1 MPFIPTP
8 LSNTSTL
15 SAGRYTRTHN
25 KALKVVLAS
34 QGDTRKAFD
43 ASPYRGDKASVG
55 CLPPSPNGTMIPK
68 SCGAIVVDV
77 NGAELLS
84 VLFVWRDAVGTVV
97 AGLAHDVPVMYFV
110 TQRGAPR
117 LPGEPMP
124 GSTGTSGAQ
133 SAPAKASVKP
143 ATSQGLTVTRSA
155 GQGSDGVA
163 DALETLRQALQ
174 PKATV
179 DEDAVR
185 AIVEEMLR
193 SPAAAKGR
201 ARLAVAQAS
210 STNPITAALQQRYVA
225 GQEAAAN
232 ALLVAPPSLGKTFAV
247 RQFAQQYDL
256 YLEHGCTDDLDE
268 VATLLGGPVPDGN
281 GGFLV
286 IDGVLTQAVRAAS
299 QGQTVLLL
307 LDEVLRMGDRP
318 QEWLLSFLTGV
329 KTPTGRVYRLRT
341 RKADNGVL
349 EVIECPTANLHIV
362 AAANLGARHPQDA
375 FWSRWDVV
383 RFAFDA
389 QTVES
394 VATTVADSYGITSS
408 DEVGKRFAAAL
419 AMSRAFIASNT
430 LRYPLDIR
438 TLERACQLA
447 PSNTATDVLSYVAG
461 RVSDTCAHWSID
473 LGETD
478 QTSIHAVEAIK
489 QTLTATN

>member
-1 MPFIPTP
+1 M
-8 LSNTSTL
+8 
-15 SAGRYTRTHN
+15 
-25 KALKVVLAS
+25 
-34 QGDTRKAFD
+34 
-43 ASPYRGDKASVG
+43 
-55 CLPPSPNGTMIPK
+55 
-68 SCGAIVVDV
+68 
-77 NGAELLS
+77 
-84 VLFVWRDAVGTVV
+84 
-97 AGLAHDVPVMYFV
+97 
-110 TQRGAPR
+110 
-117 LPGEPMP
+117 
-124 GSTGTSGAQ
+124 
-133 SAPAKASVKP
+133 
-143 ATSQGLTVTRSA
+143 
-155 GQGSDGVA
+155 
-163 DALETLRQALQ
+163 
-174 PKATV
+174 

-193 SPAAAKGR
+193 SPAAAKARG
-201 ARLAVAQAS
+201 RLAVAQAS

-329 KTPTGRVYRLRT
+329 KTPAGRVYRLRT

-362 AAANLGARHPQDA
+362 AAANLGARHPQEA

-394 VATTVADSYGITSS
+394 VATAVADSYGVASP

-447 PSNTATDVLSYVAG
+447 PSSTAADVLSYVAG

-478 QTSIHAVEAIK
+478 NTSVHAVDAIK
-489 QTLTATN
+489 QSLTATN

>member
-1 MPFIPTP
+1 MPFTPKPYPTGTVFELGRRIKFGP
-8 LSNTSTL
+8 KKGTFATADKTYAHAALSTS
-15 SAGRYTRTHN
+15 SY
-25 KALKVVLAS
+25 K
-34 QGDTRKAFD
+34 
-43 ASPYRGDKASVG
+43 GDKAEVG
-55 CLPPSPNGTMIPK
+55 RNGGFPLTLH
-68 SCGAIVVDV
+68 GGEHGIVVRSD
-77 NGAELLS
+77 ATS
-84 VLFVWRDAVGTVV
+84 SDVLFIWRDANSIEC
-97 AGLAHDVPVMYFV
+97 ALAMDIPAERFD
-110 TQRGAPR
+110 TQRGSPR
-117 LPGEPMP
+117 FPGEPMP
-124 GSTGTSGAQ
+124 GASTATGGVQ
-133 SAPAKASVKP
+133 HAPAKTPAKP
-143 ATSQGLTVTRSA
+143 ATSQDLTVTRSA
-155 GQGSDGVA
+155 GQSSDGVA

-193 SPAAAKGR
+193 SPAAAKARG
-201 ARLAVAQAS
+201 RLAVAQAS

-362 AAANLGARHPQDA
+362 AAANLGARHPQEA

-394 VATTVADSYGITSS
+394 VATAVADSYGVASP

-447 PSNTATDVLSYVAG
+447 PSSTAADVLSYVAG

-478 QTSIHAVEAIK
+478 STSIHAVEAIK
-489 QTLTATN
+489 QSLTATN